1 MIFSFFGSLSRRF
14 LTFLRCL
21 IVKHYIFVRRLVY
34 DEKGNLYIPAI
45 NLNGM

>member
-1 MIFSFFGSLSRRF
+1 MCFSVSDILYRLF

-34 DEKGNLYIPAI
+34 NEKSNLYIPATD
-45 NLNGM
+45 LNGM